1 MKMITAIIKPS
12 RLDAVL
18 EAVTEAGA
26 SGLTV
31 TEVRGYGRQKGKT
44 EVYRGAEYEVKL
56 LPKVKLEIAVPADI
70 VETVIEAVQT
80 AANTNKI
87 GDGKIFVLDLERAL
101 RIRTGEQDAAAI
113 AG

>member
-1 MKMITAIIKPS
+1 MKMIVAVIKPS

-31 TEVRGYGRQKGKT
+31 TEVRGYGRQRGKT

-56 LPKVKLEIAVPADI
+56 LPKVKLEIAVPSDIADA
-70 VETVIEAVQT
+70 VVEAVART
-80 AANTNKI
+80 ANSGKI
-87 GDGKIFVLDLERAL
+87 GDGKVFVLDLEQAM
-101 RIRTGEQDAAAI
+101 RIRTGDRDAAAI

>member
-1 MKMITAIIKPS
+1 MKMIVAVIKPS

-56 LPKVKLEIAVPADI
+56 LPKVRLEIAVMDDI
-70 VETVIEAVQT
+70 AARVIEAVTQG
-80 AANTNKI
+80 ANTGKI
-87 GDGKIFVLDLERAL
+87 GDGKVFVLDLESAL
-101 RIRTGEQDAAAI
+101 RIRTGERDVAAI
-113 AG
+113 SE

>member
-1 MKMITAIIKPS
+1 MKMIVAVIKPS

-56 LPKVKLEIAVPADI
+56 LPKVKLEIAVSNDMEAR
-70 VETVIEAVQT
+70 VVEAVGR
-80 AANTNKI
+80 AANTGKI
-87 GDGKIFVLDLERAL
+87 GDGKIFVMDLETAI
-101 RIRTGEQDAAAI
+101 RIRTGETDAAAI
-113 AG
+113 SG